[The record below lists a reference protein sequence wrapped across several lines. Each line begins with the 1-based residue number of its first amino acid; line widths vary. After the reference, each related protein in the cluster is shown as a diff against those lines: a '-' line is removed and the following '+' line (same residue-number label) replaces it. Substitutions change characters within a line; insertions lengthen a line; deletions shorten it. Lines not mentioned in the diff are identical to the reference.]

1 MENDML
7 AKQKGIAKLRVA
19 INKAKEE
26 LGNAVAG
33 ADFTKAR
40 EVQATLDEL
49 EKQVVVTEEELRV
62 LQEERKGTSE
72 ERDVLAG
79 KEETKG
85 NTGLTLGERS
95 TSNEEKKNALKASGM
110 KGDDVGGTLEERGV
124 LALERVAD
132 SMEALVR
139 TTLIVMMM
147 KMGSIRWSCL

>member
-19 INKAKEE
+19 INKTKEE